1 GEIEPEV
8 LRDKIVLLGTSAAS
22 VKDFFYTPY
31 SRGLHADQQ
40 MSGIAL
46 HAHLISQLLRFGLD
60 GNTPIGTASAGQ
72 QALWLL
78 WWSVM
83 GSMMGLWVRSP
94 WRFALCLASG
104 LLVLGLV
111 VYAAFVGGWVIP
123 LVPPAMAWVIAA
135 AVVVAYVS
143 HEEKAQRA
151 LLMHLFSRHVSPEV
165 AEIIWRQRNQFL
177 HGGRP
182 RSQEVMVTVLLSD
195 LEGFTSVSE
204 KLAPQVLMDWL
215 NIYME
220 TMAQLVIEHGGVVDD
235 YAGDGLKANFGVP
248 LARTTE
254 AEVRRDAVNAVQCA
268 LAMATE
274 MRRLNQHYEEQS
286 LPTVK
291 MRIGI
296 CTGSVVV
303 GSLGSAQRL
312 KYTTVGDTVNTAAR
326 LESAAKDLV
335 HTLSPCRILIG
346 ETTFQYLNGQ
356 FQTQRVGEVS
366 FAGKEEKIT
375 AYCVPAREDDTF
387 GSTLE
392 EERQ

>member
-1 GEIEPEV
+1 
-8 LRDKIVLLGTSAAS
+8 
-22 VKDFFYTPY
+22 
-31 SRGLHADQQ
+31 
-40 MSGIAL
+40 
-46 HAHLISQLLRFGLD
+46 
-60 GNTPIGTASAGQ
+60 
-72 QALWLL
+72 
-78 WWSVM
+78 
-83 GSMMGLWVRSP
+83 
-94 WRFALCLASG
+94 
-104 LLVLGLV
+104 
-111 VYAAFVGGWVIP
+111 
-123 LVPPAMAWVIAA
+123 
-135 AVVVAYVS
+135 
-143 HEEKAQRA
+143 
-151 LLMHLFSRHVSPEV
+151 
-165 AEIIWRQRNQFL
+165 
-177 HGGRP
+177 
-182 RSQEVMVTVLLSD
+182 
-195 LEGFTSVSE
+195 
-204 KLAPQVLMDWL
+204 
-215 NIYME
+215 
-220 TMAQLVIEHGGVVDD
+220 
-235 YAGDGLKANFGVP
+235 
-248 LARTTE
+248 
-254 AEVRRDAVNAVQCA
+254 
-268 LAMATE
+268 MATE